1 MSSLRLSTKGM
12 REPHWHP
19 QTAEMGYVVES
30 HARITILSATGDHR
44 SDTFQLESD
53 DMYFVP
59 RAYPHYI
66 ENIGTVEVKILIF
79 YDQSIAGDI
88 GFTGSFSAYSRE
100 VLAATLQ
107 CSPNQL
113 PVLPFYP
120 EDLVIVKRVN
130 PVDT

>member
-1 MSSLRLSTKGM
+1 
-12 REPHWHP
+12 
-19 QTAEMGYVVES
+19 
-30 HARITILSATGDHR
+30 
-44 SDTFQLESD
+44 
-53 DMYFVP
+53 MYFVP

-100 VLAATLQ
+100 VLAATLK

-113 PVLPFYP
+113 PILPFYP